1 MIKFVV
7 ILSFVLTSMFA
18 RLNPFEPSDG
28 SVGTTEELKPIPVS
42 NLKSADDGTR
52 TVKII
57 TDEKGKKSEKSEK
70 VEKKSQPKELKIVSV
85 EKKQSKDLPIRHLAK
100 ETTKHETKE
109 LDAHKADTHQAIHGE
124 VVKNVAVKKHIIVK
138 KIHTKKVAN
147 KKQIVK
153 TKHQKTSQKEH
164 PKVVKHNP
172 KIIHNE
178 HNEVVTKADDVHKN
192 ENMVQIPPIENATR
206 YNVLPLL
213 AIDLLDKSLTIQT
226 GGNYKIIK
234 YFEDHA
240 TKKFVFDFKAKVVVS
255 NTKENFKSP
264 YFKSYTLGNHNEDGF
279 FRVVIPATEEL
290 SNYTVEIKNN
300 IGTIIHH

>member
-57 TDEKGKKSEKSEK
+57 TDEKGKKSEKVEK
-70 VEKKSQPKELKIVSV
+70 VEKKSPPKELKIVSF
-85 EKKQSKDLPIRHLAK
+85 EKKQSKDLPIRHLEK
-100 ETTKHETKE
+100 ETKE
-109 LDAHKADTHQAIHGE
+109 LDTHKTDTHQTSHGE
-124 VVKNVAVKKHIIVK
+124 VKKNVAVKKHISVK
-138 KIHTKKVAN
+138 KMRTKKVAN

-153 TKHQKTSQKEH
+153 TKHQKTSQKEQS
-164 PKVVKHNP
+164 KVVKHNP
-172 KIIHNE
+172 KIIHKE
-178 HNEVVTKADDVHKN
+178 PNEVVVKADDVHKN